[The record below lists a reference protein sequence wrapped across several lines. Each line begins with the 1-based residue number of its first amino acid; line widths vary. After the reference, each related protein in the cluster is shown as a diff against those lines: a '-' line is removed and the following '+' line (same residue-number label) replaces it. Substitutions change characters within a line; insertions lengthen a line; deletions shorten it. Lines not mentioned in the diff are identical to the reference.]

1 MTYSSLDVPRSSRNR
16 YADPPSLVQLLYG
29 STVRKAQ
36 GFRDRLR
43 DVVEG
48 PSSPDRPARRGDLLK
63 RTLTIPTLLIL
74 LWAWTIW
81 RGERS
86 VFQTS
91 VAECRWDSWEH
102 WVNIRAPLISHVA

>member
-1 MTYSSLDVPRSSRNR
+1 MTYSSLDGPRSSRNR
-16 YADPPSLVQLLYG
+16 YTDPPSLVQLLSG
-29 STVRKAQ
+29 SIVRKAQ
-36 GFRDRLR
+36 GFRGRLR

-48 PSSPDRPARRGDLLK
+48 PSSPDRPVRQGNFLK
-63 RTLTIPTLLIL
+63 RILTIPTLLIF

-91 VAECRWDSWEH
+91 VAECRWDNWEH
-102 WVNIRAPLISHVA
+102 WVDI